1 VAQEPASGHDGACM
15 VGHSERHIQNLTCC
29 GGGQRQRAIHGV
41 TFRPHADNSSEM
53 NT

>member
-15 VGHSERHIQNLTCC
+15 VGHSERHIQNLTRR
-29 GGGQRQRAIHGV
+29 GQRAIHGV